1 MRNDQSGSLEPLRAF
16 RKAKG
21 LKASSFG
28 LLLSQMPEWEVPSA
42 EELSSMKVDDLR
54 ERCRELGLTVSGKKQ
69 DLIERLL
76 DSGKSD
82 ENPERPNIDDSG
94 DDAEADVSDA
104 VDKLLARF
112 EGGGSSVQEAEAE
125 VLEAEVLE
133 AEVVV
138 EEEAAEV
145 EVEVEEEE
153 EEEDPDPWS
162 STIVEEEEEPPSE
175 PEDQSSMTIVLPSF
189 DVFFENWK
197 PISAVLVAVML
208 AGVGAFYFF
217 GAEPSFQARQLKYGD
232 QMTFQISE
240 GEVSIIGDEMISL
253 LRDAASPSALDEICD
268 ELSITIDHGDGD
280 IGVRQGTTSDI
291 QHASDLDFVG
301 AVNSPDAYGRDHLA
315 AEQSIDYDLN
325 MDLTFRTVNSNGEC
339 GGKLSSP
346 DNTADISLKRWIE
359 ITGKEAIRS
368 DLQVDFTDN
377 NGDSSNVQAIIYD
390 LEELSGLSG
399 ISPLTMPLT
408 PIELHETFGDIVLT
422 EGSSWTDDPQWNSD
436 WRWEVGAETK
446 STYGNVY
453 PITMWNQ
460 DVNDCL
466 GHATMELKVKSS
478 SPWPVEQTI
487 DILID
492 KSLETSNCG
501 FISGTI
507 ASMSLPEGTIKIKM
521 KISEQTST
529 SGSKNV
535 EWYSI
540 YGSRPG
546 PGEDKPSSSS
556 LRQWVSSM
564 PDESTSRDFDLE
576 EAIECIL
583 VNHSTSEVAIAL
595 ESTGY
600 IWQAYWSQPTRSP
613 QWNMSWVNEDD
624 RSGWAVVRQ
633 IGSECDIIDYGSHD
647 SGTFSWNREAVPD
660 THTMSLLEQ
669 RLLDDLRYEDLN
681 PYLEGS
687 QGTWVVDLQIGYLLT
702 STEEGLLSGLP
713 GGIGEGKVTILAD
726 RNWGSSED
734 GGREHTLRLAMDAE
748 TGRMAGWVHTN
759 GPSGE

>member
-1 MRNDQSGSLEPLRAF
+1 
-16 RKAKG
+16 
-21 LKASSFG
+21 
-28 LLLSQMPEWEVPSA
+28 MPEWEVPSP

-69 DLIERLL
+69 DLIDRLL
-76 DSGKSD
+76 DSGNTGES
-82 ENPERPNIDDSG
+82 EEQTVID
-94 DDAEADVSDA
+94 AQEATQEADVSDA

-112 EGGGSSVQEAEAE
+112 EGGADPEPEQDAIEAE
-125 VLEAEVLE
+125 VME
-133 AEVVV
+133 AEVVAEDEEEEAV
-138 EEEAAEV
+138 EEEPTPEP
-145 EVEVEEEE
+145 EPE
-153 EEEDPDPWS
+153 PDPWAS
-162 STIVEEEEEPPSE
+162 ALVDDEEQETTEPA
-175 PEDQSSMTIVLPSF
+175 DQASMTIVLPSF

-197 PISAVLVAVML
+197 PISAVLAAVML

-217 GAEPSFQARQLKYGD
+217 SADPSFQARQLKYGD
-232 QMTFQISE
+232 EMSFQISE
-240 GEVSIIGDEMISL
+240 GEISIEGDEMISL

-268 ELSITIDHGDGD
+268 ELAITIDHGDGD
-280 IGVRQGTTSDI
+280 IAVREGTLSDI

-301 AVNSPDAYGRDHLA
+301 AVNSPDAYGRDFLT

-325 MDLTFRTVNSNGEC
+325 MDLTFRTVTSSGEC

-346 DNTADISLKRWIE
+346 DNTADISLKRWVE

-368 DLQVDFTDN
+368 DLLVDFTDN

-390 LEELSGLSG
+390 LEELSGLNG
-399 ISPLTMPLT
+399 ISPLMLPLT
-408 PIELHETFGDIVLT
+408 PIELHDVFGDSVLT
-422 EGSSWTDDPQWNSD
+422 EGSSWNDDPQWNSD
-436 WRWEVGAETK
+436 WRWTVGSETK
-446 STYGNVY
+446 SSYGNVY

-501 FISGTI
+501 FIAGTVS
-507 ASMSLPEGTIKIKM
+507 SMSLPEGTIKIKM
-521 KISEQTST
+521 KISEQSSN
-529 SGSKNV
+529 SGSKDV

-540 YGSRPG
+540 YESRPG

-556 LRQWVSSM
+556 QRQWVSSM
-564 PDESTSRDFDLE
+564 PDESVSRNFDLE
-576 EAIECIL
+576 EAIECTR
-583 VNHSTSEVAIAL
+583 VNHSTSELAIAL
-595 ESTGY
+595 DSTGY

-633 IGSECDIIDYGSHD
+633 IGSGCDIIDYGTHP

-669 RLLDDLRYEDLN
+669 RLLDDLRYAELN

-687 QGTWVVDLQIGYLLT
+687 QGSWLVDVQIGYLLT
-702 STEEGLLSGLP
+702 SPEEGLLSGLP
-713 GGIGEGKVTILAD
+713 DIFADGKVTILID
-726 RNWGSSED
+726 RNWGSPED
-734 GGREHTLRLAMDAE
+734 GGREHNLRLAMDAE

-759 GPSGE
+759 GPSAE

>member
-1 MRNDQSGSLEPLRAF
+1 
-16 RKAKG
+16 
-21 LKASSFG
+21 
-28 LLLSQMPEWEVPSA
+28 MPEWDVPSP

-69 DLIERLL
+69 DLINRLL
-76 DSGKSD
+76 DSERTGEP
-82 ENPERPNIDDSG
+82 ENQSSEGTQEEKP
-94 DDAEADVSDA
+94 EADVSDA

-112 EGGGSSVQEAEAE
+112 EGGVVSEPEQEVIEAE
-125 VLEAEVLE
+125 VIEAEVIA
-133 AEVVV
+133 AEEDEG
-138 EEEAAEV
+138 EEEGESIP
-145 EVEVEEEE
+145 EPENE
-153 EEEDPDPWS
+153 PDPWT
-162 STIVEEEEEPPSE
+162 STLVEDDA
-175 PEDQSSMTIVLPSF
+175 PETTGPVDQASMTIVLPSF

-208 AGVGAFYFF
+208 AGVGAFYLFS
-217 GAEPSFQARQLKYGD
+217 ADPSFQARQLKYGD
-232 QMTFQISE
+232 EMSFQVSE
-240 GEVSIIGDEMISL
+240 GEISIVGDEMISL

-268 ELSITIDHGDGD
+268 ELSIIIDHGTGD
-280 IGVRQGTTSDI
+280 IGVREGTLSDI
-291 QHASDLDFVG
+291 KPSDLDFVG
-301 AVNSPDAYGRDHLA
+301 AVNSPDAYGRDFLT

-325 MDLTFRTVNSNGEC
+325 MDLTFRTVTYSGEC

-346 DNTADISLKRWIE
+346 DNVADISLNRWVE
-359 ITGKEAIRS
+359 IAGKEAIRS
-368 DLQVDFTDN
+368 DLLVDFTDN
-377 NGDSSNVQAIIYD
+377 NGESSNLQAIIYD
-390 LEELSGLSG
+390 LEELSGLNG
-399 ISPLTMPLT
+399 ISPLMLPLT
-408 PIELHETFGDIVLT
+408 PIELHEIFGDTILT
-422 EGSSWTDDPQWNSD
+422 EGSSWNDDPQWNSD
-436 WRWEVGAETK
+436 WRWTVGPETK
-446 STYGNVY
+446 SSYGNVY

-501 FISGTI
+501 FLAGTV
-507 ASMSLPEGTIKIKM
+507 SSLSLPEGTIKVKM
-521 KISEQTST
+521 KISEQSSR
-529 SGSKNV
+529 SGSKDV
-535 EWYSI
+535 EWYST
-540 YGSRPG
+540 YASRPG

-556 LRQWVSSM
+556 QRQWVSSM

-576 EAIECIL
+576 EAIECTI
-583 VNHSTSEVAIAL
+583 VNHSTSELAIAL
-595 ESTGY
+595 EGTGY

-633 IGSECDIIDYGSHD
+633 IGSGCDIIDYGSHA

-669 RLLDDLRYEDLN
+669 RLLDDLRYAQLN

-687 QGTWVVDLQIGYLLT
+687 QGTWLVDVEIGYLLT
-702 STEEGLLSGLP
+702 SPDDGLLSSLP
-713 GGIGEGKVTILAD
+713 DMFADGQVTVLVD
-726 RNWGSSED
+726 RNWGSPED

-759 GPSGE
+759 GPSG

>member
-1 MRNDQSGSLEPLRAF
+1 
-16 RKAKG
+16 
-21 LKASSFG
+21 
-28 LLLSQMPEWEVPSA
+28 MPEWEVPSP

-54 ERCRELGLTVSGKKQ
+54 ERCRELGLTVSGKKK

-76 DSGKSD
+76 DSGNSAED
-82 ENPERPNIDDSG
+82 QEQPVT
-94 DDAEADVSDA
+94 DDAGGAPEADLSDA

-112 EGGGSSVQEAEAE
+112 EGGVDSAQEPEPE

-138 EEEAAEV
+138 EEEATEI
-145 EVEVEEEE
+145 EPEEEE
-153 EEEDPDPWS
+153 EEEEEEPDPWWS
-162 STIVEEEEEPPSE
+162 PSTMAEEEEQTPSE
-175 PEDQSSMTIVLPSF
+175 PLDQASMTIVLPSF
-189 DVFFENWK
+189 DVLFENWK

-217 GAEPSFQARQLKYGD
+217 GADPSFQARQLKYGD
-232 QMTFQISE
+232 EMTFQISE
-240 GEVSIIGDEMISL
+240 GEISVFGDEMISL

-268 ELSITIDHGDGD
+268 ELSIIIDHGDGE

-346 DNTADISLKRWIE
+346 DNTADVSLRRWVE
-359 ITGKEAIRS
+359 ITSKEAIRS

-390 LEELSGLSG
+390 LEELSGISG

-408 PIELHETFGDIVLT
+408 PIELHELFGDSVLT
-422 EGSSWTDDPQWNSD
+422 EGSSWTDDPHWNSD
-436 WRWEVGAETK
+436 WRWEVGPETK

-466 GHATMELKVKSS
+466 GHATMELMVKSS

-492 KSLETSNCG
+492 KSLETNNCG
-501 FISGTI
+501 FISGTL

-521 KISEQTST
+521 KISEQTSST
-529 SGSKNV
+529 GSKNV
-535 EWYSI
+535 DWYST

-564 PDESTSRDFDLE
+564 PDESTSRNFDLE
-576 EAIECIL
+576 EAIECTL
-583 VNHSTSEVAIAL
+583 LNHSTSEVAIAL

-624 RSGWAVVRQ
+624 RSGWAVVREV
-633 IGSECDIIDYGSHD
+633 GSGCDIIDYGSHD

-669 RLLDDLRYEDLN
+669 RLLDDLRYVDLN

-687 QGTWVVDLQIGYLLT
+687 QGTWMVDLQIGYLLT
-702 STEEGLLSGLP
+702 STEEGLLSSLP
-713 GGIGEGKVTILAD
+713 GGIGEGKVTILVD
-726 RNWGSSED
+726 RHWGSSED
-734 GGREHTLRLAMDAE
+734 GGRDHTLRLAMDAE

-759 GPSGE
+759 GPSAE

>member
-1 MRNDQSGSLEPLRAF
+1 
-16 RKAKG
+16 
-21 LKASSFG
+21 
-28 LLLSQMPEWEVPSA
+28 MPEWEVPSP

-69 DLIERLL
+69 DLIDRLL
-76 DSGKSD
+76 DSGNTGES
-82 ENPERPNIDDSG
+82 EEQTVID
-94 DDAEADVSDA
+94 AQEATQEADVSDA

-112 EGGGSSVQEAEAE
+112 EGGADPEPEQDAIEAE
-125 VLEAEVLE
+125 VME
-133 AEVVV
+133 AEVVAEDEEEEAV
-138 EEEAAEV
+138 EEEPTPEP
-145 EVEVEEEE
+145 EPE
-153 EEEDPDPWS
+153 PDPWAS
-162 STIVEEEEEPPSE
+162 ALVDDEEQETTEPA
-175 PEDQSSMTIVLPSF
+175 DQASMTIVLPSF

-217 GAEPSFQARQLKYGD
+217 SADPSFQARQLKYGD
-232 QMTFQISE
+232 EMSFQISE
-240 GEVSIIGDEMISL
+240 GEISIEGDEMISL

-268 ELSITIDHGDGD
+268 ELAITIDHGDGD
-280 IGVRQGTTSDI
+280 IAVREGTLSDI

-301 AVNSPDAYGRDHLA
+301 AVNSPDAYGRDFLT

-325 MDLTFRTVNSNGEC
+325 MDLTFRTVTSSGEC

-346 DNTADISLKRWIE
+346 DNTADISLKRWVE

-368 DLQVDFTDN
+368 DLLVDFTDN

-390 LEELSGLSG
+390 LEELSGLNG
-399 ISPLTMPLT
+399 ISPLMLPLT
-408 PIELHETFGDIVLT
+408 PIELHDVFGDSVLT
-422 EGSSWTDDPQWNSD
+422 EGSSWNDDPQWNSD
-436 WRWEVGAETK
+436 WRWTVGSETK
-446 STYGNVY
+446 SSYGNVY

-501 FISGTI
+501 FIAGTVS
-507 ASMSLPEGTIKIKM
+507 SMSLPEGTIKIKM
-521 KISEQTST
+521 KISEQSSN
-529 SGSKNV
+529 SGSKDV

-540 YGSRPG
+540 YESRPG

-556 LRQWVSSM
+556 QRQWVSSM
-564 PDESTSRDFDLE
+564 PDESVSRNFDLE
-576 EAIECIL
+576 EAIECTR
-583 VNHSTSEVAIAL
+583 VNHSTSELAIAL
-595 ESTGY
+595 DSTGY

-633 IGSECDIIDYGSHD
+633 IGSGCDIIDYGTHP

-669 RLLDDLRYEDLN
+669 RLLDDLRYAELN

-687 QGTWVVDLQIGYLLT
+687 QGSWLVDVQIGYLLT
-702 STEEGLLSGLP
+702 SPEEGLLSGLP
-713 GGIGEGKVTILAD
+713 DIFADGKVTILID
-726 RNWGSSED
+726 RNWGSPED

-759 GPSGE
+759 GPSAE

>member
-1 MRNDQSGSLEPLRAF
+1 
-16 RKAKG
+16 
-21 LKASSFG
+21 
-28 LLLSQMPEWEVPSA
+28 MPEWDVPSP

-69 DLIERLL
+69 DLINRLL
-76 DSGKSD
+76 DSERTGEP
-82 ENPERPNIDDSG
+82 ENQSSEGTQEEKP
-94 DDAEADVSDA
+94 EADVSDA

-112 EGGGSSVQEAEAE
+112 EGGVVSEPEQEVIEAE
-125 VLEAEVLE
+125 VIEAEVIE
-133 AEVVV
+133 AEEDEG
-138 EEEAAEV
+138 EEEGESIP
-145 EVEVEEEE
+145 EPENE
-153 EEEDPDPWS
+153 PDPWT
-162 STIVEEEEEPPSE
+162 STLVEDDA
-175 PEDQSSMTIVLPSF
+175 PETTGPVDQASMTIVLPSF

-208 AGVGAFYFF
+208 AGVGAFYLFS
-217 GAEPSFQARQLKYGD
+217 ADPSFQARQLKYGD
-232 QMTFQISE
+232 EMSFQVSE
-240 GEVSIIGDEMISL
+240 GEISIVGDEMISL

-268 ELSITIDHGDGD
+268 ELSIIIDHGTGD
-280 IGVRQGTTSDI
+280 IGVREGTLSDI
-291 QHASDLDFVG
+291 KPSDLDFVG
-301 AVNSPDAYGRDHLA
+301 AVNSPDAYGRDFLT

-325 MDLTFRTVNSNGEC
+325 MDLTFRTVTSSGEC

-346 DNTADISLKRWIE
+346 DNVADISLNRWVE
-359 ITGKEAIRS
+359 IAGKEAIRS
-368 DLQVDFTDN
+368 DLLVDFTDN
-377 NGDSSNVQAIIYD
+377 NGESSNLQAIIYD
-390 LEELSGLSG
+390 LEELSGLNG
-399 ISPLTMPLT
+399 ISPLMLPLT
-408 PIELHETFGDIVLT
+408 PIELHEIFGDTILT
-422 EGSSWTDDPQWNSD
+422 EGSSWNDDPQWNSD
-436 WRWEVGAETK
+436 WRWTVGPETK
-446 STYGNVY
+446 SSYGNVY

-501 FISGTI
+501 FLAGTV
-507 ASMSLPEGTIKIKM
+507 SSLSLPEGTIKVKM
-521 KISEQTST
+521 KISEQSSR
-529 SGSKNV
+529 SGSKDV
-535 EWYSI
+535 EWYST
-540 YGSRPG
+540 YASRPG

-556 LRQWVSSM
+556 QRQWVSSM

-576 EAIECIL
+576 EAIECTI
-583 VNHSTSEVAIAL
+583 VNHSTSELAIAL
-595 ESTGY
+595 EGTGY

-633 IGSECDIIDYGSHD
+633 IGSGCDIIDYGSHA

-669 RLLDDLRYEDLN
+669 RLLDDLRYAQLN

-687 QGTWVVDLQIGYLLT
+687 QGTWLVDVEIGYLLT
-702 STEEGLLSGLP
+702 SPDDGLLSSLP
-713 GGIGEGKVTILAD
+713 DMFADGQVTVLVD
-726 RNWGSSED
+726 RNWGSPED

-759 GPSGE
+759 GPSG

>member
-1 MRNDQSGSLEPLRAF
+1 
-16 RKAKG
+16 
-21 LKASSFG
+21 
-28 LLLSQMPEWEVPSA
+28 
-42 EELSSMKVDDLR
+42 MKVDDLR

-69 DLIERLL
+69 DLIDRLL
-76 DSGKSD
+76 DSGNTGES
-82 ENPERPNIDDSG
+82 EEQTVID
-94 DDAEADVSDA
+94 AQEATQEADVSDA

-112 EGGGSSVQEAEAE
+112 EGGADPEPEQDAIEAE
-125 VLEAEVLE
+125 VME
-133 AEVVV
+133 AEVVAEDEEEEAV
-138 EEEAAEV
+138 EEEPTPEP
-145 EVEVEEEE
+145 EPE
-153 EEEDPDPWS
+153 PDPWWDS
-162 STIVEEEEEPPSE
+162 ALVDDEEQETTEPA
-175 PEDQSSMTIVLPSF
+175 DQASMTIVLPSF

-197 PISAVLVAVML
+197 PISAVLAAVML

-217 GAEPSFQARQLKYGD
+217 SADPSFQARQLKYGD
-232 QMTFQISE
+232 EMSFQISE
-240 GEVSIIGDEMISL
+240 GEISIEGDEMISL

-268 ELSITIDHGDGD
+268 ELAITIDHGDGD
-280 IGVRQGTTSDI
+280 IAVREGTLSDI

-301 AVNSPDAYGRDHLA
+301 AVNSPDAYGRDFLT

-325 MDLTFRTVNSNGEC
+325 MDLTFRTVTSSGEC

-346 DNTADISLKRWIE
+346 DNTADISLKRWVE

-368 DLQVDFTDN
+368 DLLVDFTDN

-390 LEELSGLSG
+390 LEELSGLNG
-399 ISPLTMPLT
+399 ISPLMLPLT
-408 PIELHETFGDIVLT
+408 PIELHDVFGDSVLT
-422 EGSSWTDDPQWNSD
+422 EGSSWNDDPQWNSD
-436 WRWEVGAETK
+436 WRWTVGSETK
-446 STYGNVY
+446 SSYGNVY

-501 FISGTI
+501 FIAGTVS
-507 ASMSLPEGTIKIKM
+507 SMSLPEGTIKIKM
-521 KISEQTST
+521 KISEQSSN
-529 SGSKNV
+529 SGSKDV

-540 YGSRPG
+540 YESRPG

-556 LRQWVSSM
+556 QRQWVSSM
-564 PDESTSRDFDLE
+564 PDESVSRNFDLE
-576 EAIECIL
+576 EAIECTR
-583 VNHSTSEVAIAL
+583 VNHSTSELAIAL
-595 ESTGY
+595 DSTGY

-624 RSGWAVVRQ
+624 RSGWAVVRE
-633 IGSECDIIDYGSHD
+633 IGSGCDIIDYGTHP

-669 RLLDDLRYEDLN
+669 RLLDDLRYAELN

-687 QGTWVVDLQIGYLLT
+687 QGSWLVDVQIGYLLT
-702 STEEGLLSGLP
+702 SPEEGLLSGLP
-713 GGIGEGKVTILAD
+713 DIFADGKVTILID
-726 RNWGSSED
+726 RNWGSPED

-759 GPSGE
+759 GPSAE

>member
-1 MRNDQSGSLEPLRAF
+1 
-16 RKAKG
+16 
-21 LKASSFG
+21 
-28 LLLSQMPEWEVPSA
+28 
-42 EELSSMKVDDLR
+42 MKVDDLR

-69 DLIERLL
+69 DLIDRLL
-76 DSGKSD
+76 DSGNTGES
-82 ENPERPNIDDSG
+82 EEQTVID
-94 DDAEADVSDA
+94 AQEATQEADVSDA

-112 EGGGSSVQEAEAE
+112 EGGADPEPEQDAIEAE
-125 VLEAEVLE
+125 VME
-133 AEVVV
+133 AEVVAEDEEEEAV
-138 EEEAAEV
+138 EEEPTPEP
-145 EVEVEEEE
+145 EPE
-153 EEEDPDPWS
+153 PDPWAS
-162 STIVEEEEEPPSE
+162 ALVDDEEQETTEPA
-175 PEDQSSMTIVLPSF
+175 DQASMTIVLPSF

-197 PISAVLVAVML
+197 PISAVLAAVML

-217 GAEPSFQARQLKYGD
+217 SADPSFQARQLKYGD
-232 QMTFQISE
+232 EMSFQISE
-240 GEVSIIGDEMISL
+240 GEISIEGDEMISL

-268 ELSITIDHGDGD
+268 ELAITIDHGDGD
-280 IGVRQGTTSDI
+280 IAVREGTLSDI

-301 AVNSPDAYGRDHLA
+301 AVNSPDAYGRDFLT

-325 MDLTFRTVNSNGEC
+325 MDLTFRTVTSSGEC

-346 DNTADISLKRWIE
+346 DNTADISLKRWVE

-368 DLQVDFTDN
+368 DLLVDFTDN

-390 LEELSGLSG
+390 LEELSGLNG
-399 ISPLTMPLT
+399 ISPLMLPLT
-408 PIELHETFGDIVLT
+408 PIELHDVFGDSVLT
-422 EGSSWTDDPQWNSD
+422 EGSSWNDDPQWNSD
-436 WRWEVGAETK
+436 WRWTVGSETK
-446 STYGNVY
+446 SSYGNVY

-501 FISGTI
+501 FIAGTVS
-507 ASMSLPEGTIKIKM
+507 SMSLPEGTIKIKM
-521 KISEQTST
+521 KISEQSSN
-529 SGSKNV
+529 SGSKDV

-540 YGSRPG
+540 YESRPG

-556 LRQWVSSM
+556 QRQWVSSM
-564 PDESTSRDFDLE
+564 PDESVSRNFDLE
-576 EAIECIL
+576 EAIECTR
-583 VNHSTSEVAIAL
+583 VNHSTSELAIAL
-595 ESTGY
+595 DSTGY

-624 RSGWAVVRQ
+624 RSGWAVVRE
-633 IGSECDIIDYGSHD
+633 IGSGCDIIDYGTHP

-669 RLLDDLRYEDLN
+669 RLLDDLRYAELN

-687 QGTWVVDLQIGYLLT
+687 QGSWLVDVQIGYLLT
-702 STEEGLLSGLP
+702 SPEEGLLSGLP
-713 GGIGEGKVTILAD
+713 DIFADGKVTILID
-726 RNWGSSED
+726 RNWGSPED
-734 GGREHTLRLAMDAE
+734 GGREHNLRLAMDAE

-759 GPSGE
+759 GPSAE

>member
-1 MRNDQSGSLEPLRAF
+1 
-16 RKAKG
+16 
-21 LKASSFG
+21 
-28 LLLSQMPEWEVPSA
+28 
-42 EELSSMKVDDLR
+42 MKVDDLR

-69 DLIERLL
+69 DLIDRLL
-76 DSGKSD
+76 DSGNTGES
-82 ENPERPNIDDSG
+82 EEQTVID
-94 DDAEADVSDA
+94 AQEATQEADVSDA

-112 EGGGSSVQEAEAE
+112 EGGADPEPEQDAIEAE
-125 VLEAEVLE
+125 VME
-133 AEVVV
+133 AEVVAEDEEEEAV
-138 EEEAAEV
+138 EEEPTPEP
-145 EVEVEEEE
+145 EPE
-153 EEEDPDPWS
+153 PDPWAS
-162 STIVEEEEEPPSE
+162 ALVDDEEQETTEPA
-175 PEDQSSMTIVLPSF
+175 DQASMTIVLPSF

-197 PISAVLVAVML
+197 PISAVLAAVML

-217 GAEPSFQARQLKYGD
+217 SADPSFQARQLKYGD
-232 QMTFQISE
+232 EMSFQISE
-240 GEVSIIGDEMISL
+240 GEISIEGDEMISL

-268 ELSITIDHGDGD
+268 ELAITIDHGDGD
-280 IGVRQGTTSDI
+280 IAVREGTLSDI

-301 AVNSPDAYGRDHLA
+301 AVNSPDAYGRDFLT

-325 MDLTFRTVNSNGEC
+325 MDLTFRTVTSSGEC

-346 DNTADISLKRWIE
+346 DNTADISLKRWVE

-368 DLQVDFTDN
+368 DLLVDFTDN

-390 LEELSGLSG
+390 LEELSGLNG
-399 ISPLTMPLT
+399 ISPLMLPLT
-408 PIELHETFGDIVLT
+408 PIELHDVFGDSVLT
-422 EGSSWTDDPQWNSD
+422 EGSSWNDDPQWNSD
-436 WRWEVGAETK
+436 WRWTVGSETK
-446 STYGNVY
+446 SSYGNVY

-501 FISGTI
+501 FIAGTVS
-507 ASMSLPEGTIKIKM
+507 SMSLPEGTIKIKM
-521 KISEQTST
+521 KISEQSSN
-529 SGSKNV
+529 SGSKDV

-540 YGSRPG
+540 YESRPG

-556 LRQWVSSM
+556 QRQWVSSM
-564 PDESTSRDFDLE
+564 PDESVSRNFDLE
-576 EAIECIL
+576 EAIECTR
-583 VNHSTSEVAIAL
+583 VNHSTSELAIAL
-595 ESTGY
+595 DSTGY

-633 IGSECDIIDYGSHD
+633 IGSGCDIIDYGTHP

-669 RLLDDLRYEDLN
+669 RLLDDLRYAELN

-687 QGTWVVDLQIGYLLT
+687 QGSWLVDVQIGYLLT
-702 STEEGLLSGLP
+702 SPEEGLLSGLP
-713 GGIGEGKVTILAD
+713 DIFADGKVTILID
-726 RNWGSSED
+726 RNWGSPED

-759 GPSGE
+759 GPSAE

>member
-1 MRNDQSGSLEPLRAF
+1 
-16 RKAKG
+16 
-21 LKASSFG
+21 
-28 LLLSQMPEWEVPSA
+28 
-42 EELSSMKVDDLR
+42 MKVDDLR

-69 DLIERLL
+69 DLIDRLL
-76 DSGKSD
+76 DSERIS
-82 ENPERPNIDDSG
+82 EPEKQSIEDSQEEKP
-94 DDAEADVSDA
+94 EADVSDA

-112 EGGGSSVQEAEAE
+112 EGGVVSELEQEVIEAE
-125 VLEAEVLE
+125 VIEAEVIE
-133 AEVVV
+133 A
-138 EEEAAEV
+138 
-145 EVEVEEEE
+145 EEEE
-153 EEEDPDPWS
+153 EAEEPTPEPEDEPDPWT
-162 STIVEEEEEPPSE
+162 STLVEDEISE
-175 PEDQSSMTIVLPSF
+175 STGPADQASMTIVLPSF

-197 PISAVLVAVML
+197 PISAVLAAVML

-217 GAEPSFQARQLKYGD
+217 SADQSFQARQLKYGD
-232 QMTFQISE
+232 EMSFQVSE
-240 GEVSIIGDEMISL
+240 GEISIVGDEMISL

-268 ELSITIDHGDGD
+268 ELSIIIDHGSGD
-280 IGVRQGTTSDI
+280 IGVREGTLSDI

-301 AVNSPDAYGRDHLA
+301 AVNSPDAYGRDFLT

-325 MDLTFRTVNSNGEC
+325 MDLTFRTVTSSGEC

-346 DNTADISLKRWIE
+346 DNVADISLKRWVE
-359 ITGKEAIRS
+359 IAGKEAIRS

-377 NGDSSNVQAIIYD
+377 NGESSNLQAIIYD
-390 LEELSGLSG
+390 LEELSGLNG
-399 ISPLTMPLT
+399 ISPLMLPLT
-408 PIELHETFGDIVLT
+408 PIELHEIFGDTVLT
-422 EGSSWTDDPQWNSD
+422 EGSSWNDDPQWNSD
-436 WRWEVGAETK
+436 WRWTVGPETK
-446 STYGNVY
+446 SSYGNVY
-453 PITMWNQ
+453 PISMWNQ

-501 FISGTI
+501 FLAGTV
-507 ASMSLPEGTIKIKM
+507 SSLSLPEGTIKVKM
-521 KISEQTST
+521 KISEQSSG
-529 SGSKNV
+529 SGSKDV
-535 EWYSI
+535 EWYST
-540 YGSRPG
+540 YASRPG

-556 LRQWVSSM
+556 QRQWVSSM

-576 EAIECIL
+576 EAIECTI
-583 VNHSTSEVAIAL
+583 VNHSTSELAIAL

-633 IGSECDIIDYGSHD
+633 IGSGCDIIDYGSHA

-660 THTMSLLEQ
+660 THTISLLEQ
-669 RLLDDLRYEDLN
+669 RLLDDLRYAELN

-687 QGTWVVDLQIGYLLT
+687 QGTWLVDVEIGYLLT
-702 STEEGLLSGLP
+702 SPDDGLLSSLP
-713 GGIGEGKVTILAD
+713 DIFADGQVTILAD
-726 RNWGSSED
+726 RNWGSPED

-748 TGRMAGWVHTN
+748 TGRMAGWVHTH
-759 GPSGE
+759 GPSG

>member
-1 MRNDQSGSLEPLRAF
+1 
-16 RKAKG
+16 
-21 LKASSFG
+21 
-28 LLLSQMPEWEVPSA
+28 MPEWDVPSP

-69 DLIERLL
+69 DLINRLL
-76 DSGKSD
+76 DSERTGEP
-82 ENPERPNIDDSG
+82 ENQSSEGTQEEKP
-94 DDAEADVSDA
+94 EADVSDA

-112 EGGGSSVQEAEAE
+112 EGGVVSEPEQEVIEAE
-125 VLEAEVLE
+125 VI
-133 AEVVV
+133 
-138 EEEAAEV
+138 AAEV
-145 EVEVEEEE
+145 IAAEEDEGEEEGE
-153 EEEDPDPWS
+153 SIPEPENEPDPWT
-162 STIVEEEEEPPSE
+162 STLVEDDA
-175 PEDQSSMTIVLPSF
+175 PETTGPVDQASMTIVLPSF

-208 AGVGAFYFF
+208 AGVGAFYLFS
-217 GAEPSFQARQLKYGD
+217 ADPSFQARQLKYGD
-232 QMTFQISE
+232 EMSFQVSE
-240 GEVSIIGDEMISL
+240 GEISIVGDEMISL

-268 ELSITIDHGDGD
+268 ELSIIIDHGTGD
-280 IGVRQGTTSDI
+280 IGVREGTLSDI
-291 QHASDLDFVG
+291 KPADLDFVG
-301 AVNSPDAYGRDHLA
+301 AVNSPDAYGRDFLT

-325 MDLTFRTVNSNGEC
+325 MDLTFRTVTSSGEC

-346 DNTADISLKRWIE
+346 DNVADISLNRWVE
-359 ITGKEAIRS
+359 IAGKEAIRS
-368 DLQVDFTDN
+368 DLLVDFTDN
-377 NGDSSNVQAIIYD
+377 NGESSNLQAIIYD
-390 LEELSGLSG
+390 LEELSGLNG
-399 ISPLTMPLT
+399 ISPLMLPLT
-408 PIELHETFGDIVLT
+408 PIELHEIFGDTILT
-422 EGSSWTDDPQWNSD
+422 EGSSWNDDPQWNSD
-436 WRWEVGAETK
+436 WRWTVGPETK
-446 STYGNVY
+446 SSYGNVY

-501 FISGTI
+501 FLAGTV
-507 ASMSLPEGTIKIKM
+507 SSLSLPEGTIKVKM
-521 KISEQTST
+521 KISEQSSR
-529 SGSKNV
+529 SGSKDV
-535 EWYSI
+535 EWYST
-540 YGSRPG
+540 YASRPG

-556 LRQWVSSM
+556 QRQWVSSM

-576 EAIECIL
+576 EAIECTI
-583 VNHSTSEVAIAL
+583 VNHSTSELAIAL
-595 ESTGY
+595 EGTGY

-633 IGSECDIIDYGSHD
+633 IGSGCDIIDYGSHA

-669 RLLDDLRYEDLN
+669 RLLDDLRYAQLN

-687 QGTWVVDLQIGYLLT
+687 QGTWLVDVEIGYLLT
-702 STEEGLLSGLP
+702 SPDDGLLSSLP
-713 GGIGEGKVTILAD
+713 DMFADGQVTVLVD
-726 RNWGSSED
+726 RNWGSPED

-759 GPSGE
+759 GPSG

>member
-1 MRNDQSGSLEPLRAF
+1 
-16 RKAKG
+16 
-21 LKASSFG
+21 
-28 LLLSQMPEWEVPSA
+28 
-42 EELSSMKVDDLR
+42 MKVDDLR

-69 DLIERLL
+69 DLIDRLL
-76 DSGKSD
+76 DSGNTGES
-82 ENPERPNIDDSG
+82 EEQTVID
-94 DDAEADVSDA
+94 AQEATQEADVSDA

-112 EGGGSSVQEAEAE
+112 EGGADPEPEQDAIEAE
-125 VLEAEVLE
+125 VME
-133 AEVVV
+133 AEVVAEDEEEEAV
-138 EEEAAEV
+138 EEEPTPEP
-145 EVEVEEEE
+145 EPE
-153 EEEDPDPWS
+153 PDPWWDS
-162 STIVEEEEEPPSE
+162 ALVDDEEQETTEPA
-175 PEDQSSMTIVLPSF
+175 DQASMTIVLPSF

-197 PISAVLVAVML
+197 PISAVLAAVML

-217 GAEPSFQARQLKYGD
+217 SADPSFQARQLKYGD
-232 QMTFQISE
+232 EMSFQISE
-240 GEVSIIGDEMISL
+240 GEISIEGDEMISL

-268 ELSITIDHGDGD
+268 ELAITIDHGDGD
-280 IGVRQGTTSDI
+280 IAVREGTLSDI

-301 AVNSPDAYGRDHLA
+301 AVNSPDAYGRDFLT

-325 MDLTFRTVNSNGEC
+325 MDLTFRTVTSSGEC

-346 DNTADISLKRWIE
+346 DNTADISLKRWVE

-368 DLQVDFTDN
+368 DLLVDFTDN

-390 LEELSGLSG
+390 LEELSGLNG
-399 ISPLTMPLT
+399 ISPLMLPLT
-408 PIELHETFGDIVLT
+408 PIELHDVFGDSVLT
-422 EGSSWTDDPQWNSD
+422 EGSSWNDDPQWNSD
-436 WRWEVGAETK
+436 WRWTVGSETK
-446 STYGNVY
+446 SSYGNVY

-501 FISGTI
+501 FIAGTVS
-507 ASMSLPEGTIKIKM
+507 SMSLPEGTIKIKM
-521 KISEQTST
+521 KISEQSSN
-529 SGSKNV
+529 SGSKDV

-540 YGSRPG
+540 YESRPG

-556 LRQWVSSM
+556 QRQWVSSM
-564 PDESTSRDFDLE
+564 PDESVSRNFDLE
-576 EAIECIL
+576 EAIECTR
-583 VNHSTSEVAIAL
+583 VNHSTSELAIAL
-595 ESTGY
+595 DSTGY

-633 IGSECDIIDYGSHD
+633 IGSGCDIIDYGTHP

-669 RLLDDLRYEDLN
+669 RLLDDLRYAELN

-687 QGTWVVDLQIGYLLT
+687 QGSWLVDVQIGYLLT
-702 STEEGLLSGLP
+702 SPEEGLLSGLP
-713 GGIGEGKVTILAD
+713 DIFADGKVTILID
-726 RNWGSSED
+726 RNWGSPED

-759 GPSGE
+759 GPSAE

>member
-1 MRNDQSGSLEPLRAF
+1 
-16 RKAKG
+16 
-21 LKASSFG
+21 
-28 LLLSQMPEWEVPSA
+28 MPEWDVPSP

-69 DLIERLL
+69 DLINRLL
-76 DSGKSD
+76 DSERTGEP
-82 ENPERPNIDDSG
+82 ENQSSEGTQEEKP
-94 DDAEADVSDA
+94 EADVSDA

-112 EGGGSSVQEAEAE
+112 EGGVVSEPEQEVIEAE
-125 VLEAEVLE
+125 VIEAEVIA
-133 AEVVV
+133 AEEDEG
-138 EEEAAEV
+138 EEEGESIP
-145 EVEVEEEE
+145 EPENE
-153 EEEDPDPWS
+153 PDPWT
-162 STIVEEEEEPPSE
+162 STLVEDDA
-175 PEDQSSMTIVLPSF
+175 PETTGPVDQASMTIVLPSF

-208 AGVGAFYFF
+208 AGVGAFYLFS
-217 GAEPSFQARQLKYGD
+217 ADPSFQARQLKYGD
-232 QMTFQISE
+232 EMSFQVSE
-240 GEVSIIGDEMISL
+240 GEISIVGDEMISL

-268 ELSITIDHGDGD
+268 ELSIIIDHGTGD
-280 IGVRQGTTSDI
+280 IGVREGTLSDI
-291 QHASDLDFVG
+291 KPADLDFVG
-301 AVNSPDAYGRDHLA
+301 AVNSPDAYGRDFLT

-325 MDLTFRTVNSNGEC
+325 MDLTFRTVTSSGEC

-346 DNTADISLKRWIE
+346 DNVADISLNRWVE
-359 ITGKEAIRS
+359 IAGKEAIRS
-368 DLQVDFTDN
+368 DLLVDFTDN
-377 NGDSSNVQAIIYD
+377 NGESSNLQAIIYD
-390 LEELSGLSG
+390 LEELSGLNG
-399 ISPLTMPLT
+399 ISPLMLPLT
-408 PIELHETFGDIVLT
+408 PIELHEIFGDTILT
-422 EGSSWTDDPQWNSD
+422 EGSSWNDDPQWNSD
-436 WRWEVGAETK
+436 WRWTVGPETK
-446 STYGNVY
+446 SSYGNVY

-501 FISGTI
+501 FLAGTV
-507 ASMSLPEGTIKIKM
+507 SSLSLPEGTIKVKM
-521 KISEQTST
+521 KISEQSSR
-529 SGSKNV
+529 SGSKDV
-535 EWYSI
+535 EWYST
-540 YGSRPG
+540 YASRPG

-556 LRQWVSSM
+556 QRQWVSSM

-576 EAIECIL
+576 EAIECTI
-583 VNHSTSEVAIAL
+583 VNHSTSELAIAL
-595 ESTGY
+595 EGTGY

-633 IGSECDIIDYGSHD
+633 IGSGCDIIDYGSHA

-669 RLLDDLRYEDLN
+669 RLLDDLRYAQLN

-687 QGTWVVDLQIGYLLT
+687 QGTWLVDVEIGYLLT
-702 STEEGLLSGLP
+702 SPDDGLLSSLP
-713 GGIGEGKVTILAD
+713 DMFADGQVTVLVD
-726 RNWGSSED
+726 RNWGSPED

-759 GPSGE
+759 GPSG

>member
-1 MRNDQSGSLEPLRAF
+1 
-16 RKAKG
+16 
-21 LKASSFG
+21 
-28 LLLSQMPEWEVPSA
+28 MPEWDVPSP

-69 DLIERLL
+69 DLINRLL
-76 DSGKSD
+76 DSERTGEP
-82 ENPERPNIDDSG
+82 ENQSSEGTQEEKP
-94 DDAEADVSDA
+94 EADVSDA

-112 EGGGSSVQEAEAE
+112 EGGVVSEPEQEVIEAE
-125 VLEAEVLE
+125 VIEAEVIA
-133 AEVVV
+133 AEEDEG
-138 EEEAAEV
+138 EEEGESIP
-145 EVEVEEEE
+145 EPENE
-153 EEEDPDPWS
+153 PDPWT
-162 STIVEEEEEPPSE
+162 STLVEDDA
-175 PEDQSSMTIVLPSF
+175 PETTGPVDQASMTIVLPSF

-208 AGVGAFYFF
+208 AGVGAFYLFS
-217 GAEPSFQARQLKYGD
+217 ADPSFQARQLKYGD
-232 QMTFQISE
+232 EMSFQVSE
-240 GEVSIIGDEMISL
+240 GEISIVGDEMISL

-268 ELSITIDHGDGD
+268 ELSIIIDHGTGD
-280 IGVRQGTTSDI
+280 IGVREGTLSDI
-291 QHASDLDFVG
+291 QPSDLDFVG
-301 AVNSPDAYGRDHLA
+301 AVNSPDAYGRDFLT

-325 MDLTFRTVNSNGEC
+325 MDLTFRTVTSSGEC

-346 DNTADISLKRWIE
+346 DNVADISLNRWVE
-359 ITGKEAIRS
+359 IAGKEAIRS
-368 DLQVDFTDN
+368 DLLVDFTDN
-377 NGDSSNVQAIIYD
+377 NGESSNLQAIIYD
-390 LEELSGLSG
+390 LEELSGLNG
-399 ISPLTMPLT
+399 ISPLMLPLT
-408 PIELHETFGDIVLT
+408 PIELHEIFGDTILT
-422 EGSSWTDDPQWNSD
+422 EGSSWNDDPQWNSD
-436 WRWEVGAETK
+436 WRWTVGPETK
-446 STYGNVY
+446 SSYGNVY

-501 FISGTI
+501 FLAGTV
-507 ASMSLPEGTIKIKM
+507 SSLSLPEGTIKVKM
-521 KISEQTST
+521 KISEQSSR
-529 SGSKNV
+529 SGSKDV
-535 EWYSI
+535 EWYST
-540 YGSRPG
+540 YASRPG

-556 LRQWVSSM
+556 QRQWVSSM

-576 EAIECIL
+576 EAIECTI
-583 VNHSTSEVAIAL
+583 VNHSTSELAIAL
-595 ESTGY
+595 EGTGY

-633 IGSECDIIDYGSHD
+633 IGSGCDIIDYGSHA

-669 RLLDDLRYEDLN
+669 RLLDDLRYAQLN

-687 QGTWVVDLQIGYLLT
+687 QGTWLVDVEIGYLLT
-702 STEEGLLSGLP
+702 SPDDGLLSSLP
-713 GGIGEGKVTILAD
+713 DMFADGQVTVLVD
-726 RNWGSSED
+726 RNWGSPED

-759 GPSGE
+759 GPSG

>member
-1 MRNDQSGSLEPLRAF
+1 
-16 RKAKG
+16 
-21 LKASSFG
+21 
-28 LLLSQMPEWEVPSA
+28 MPEWEVPSP

-69 DLIERLL
+69 DLIDRLL
-76 DSGKSD
+76 DSGNTGES
-82 ENPERPNIDDSG
+82 EEQTVID
-94 DDAEADVSDA
+94 AQEATQEADVSDA

-112 EGGGSSVQEAEAE
+112 EGGADPEPEQDAIEAE
-125 VLEAEVLE
+125 VME
-133 AEVVV
+133 AEVVAEDEEEEAV
-138 EEEAAEV
+138 EEEPTPEP
-145 EVEVEEEE
+145 EPE
-153 EEEDPDPWS
+153 PDPWWDS
-162 STIVEEEEEPPSE
+162 ALVDDEEQETTEPV
-175 PEDQSSMTIVLPSF
+175 DQASMTIVLPSF

-197 PISAVLVAVML
+197 PISAVLAAVML

-217 GAEPSFQARQLKYGD
+217 SADPSFQARQLKYGD
-232 QMTFQISE
+232 EMSFQISE
-240 GEVSIIGDEMISL
+240 GEISIEGDEMISL

-268 ELSITIDHGDGD
+268 ELAITIDHGDGD
-280 IGVRQGTTSDI
+280 IAVREGTLSDI

-301 AVNSPDAYGRDHLA
+301 AVNSPDAYGRDFLT

-325 MDLTFRTVNSNGEC
+325 MDLTFRTVTSSGEC

-346 DNTADISLKRWIE
+346 DNTADISLKRWVE

-368 DLQVDFTDN
+368 DLLVDFTDN

-390 LEELSGLSG
+390 LEELSGLNG
-399 ISPLTMPLT
+399 ISPLMLPLT
-408 PIELHETFGDIVLT
+408 PIELHDVFGDSVLT
-422 EGSSWTDDPQWNSD
+422 EGSSWNDDPQWNSD
-436 WRWEVGAETK
+436 WRWTVGSETK
-446 STYGNVY
+446 SSYGNVY

-501 FISGTI
+501 FIAGTLS
-507 ASMSLPEGTIKIKM
+507 SMSLPEGTIKIKM
-521 KISEQTST
+521 KISEQSSN
-529 SGSKNV
+529 SGSKDV

-540 YGSRPG
+540 YESRPG

-556 LRQWVSSM
+556 QRQWVSSM
-564 PDESTSRDFDLE
+564 PDESVSRNFDLE
-576 EAIECIL
+576 EAIECTR
-583 VNHSTSEVAIAL
+583 VNHSTSELAIAL
-595 ESTGY
+595 DSTGY

-624 RSGWAVVRQ
+624 RSGWAVVRE
-633 IGSECDIIDYGSHD
+633 IGSGCDIIDYGTHP

-669 RLLDDLRYEDLN
+669 RLLDDLRYAELN

-687 QGTWVVDLQIGYLLT
+687 QGSWLVDVQIGYLLT
-702 STEEGLLSGLP
+702 SPEEGLLSGLP
-713 GGIGEGKVTILAD
+713 DIFADGKVTILID
-726 RNWGSSED
+726 RNWGSPED

-759 GPSGE
+759 GPSAE

>member
-1 MRNDQSGSLEPLRAF
+1 
-16 RKAKG
+16 
-21 LKASSFG
+21 
-28 LLLSQMPEWEVPSA
+28 MPEWEVPSP

-69 DLIERLL
+69 DLIDRLL
-76 DSGKSD
+76 DSGNTGES
-82 ENPERPNIDDSG
+82 EEQTVID
-94 DDAEADVSDA
+94 AQEATQEADVSDA

-112 EGGGSSVQEAEAE
+112 EGGADPEPEQDAIEAE
-125 VLEAEVLE
+125 VME
-133 AEVVV
+133 AEVVAEDEEEEAV
-138 EEEAAEV
+138 EEEPTPEP
-145 EVEVEEEE
+145 EPE
-153 EEEDPDPWS
+153 PDPWAS
-162 STIVEEEEEPPSE
+162 ALVDDEEQETTEPA
-175 PEDQSSMTIVLPSF
+175 DQASMTIVLPSF

-197 PISAVLVAVML
+197 PISAVLAAVML

-217 GAEPSFQARQLKYGD
+217 SADPSFQARQLKYGD
-232 QMTFQISE
+232 EMSFQISE
-240 GEVSIIGDEMISL
+240 GEISIEGDEMISL

-268 ELSITIDHGDGD
+268 ELAITIDHGDGD
-280 IGVRQGTTSDI
+280 IAVREGTLSDI

-301 AVNSPDAYGRDHLA
+301 AVNSPDAYGRDFLT

-325 MDLTFRTVNSNGEC
+325 MDLTFRTVTSSGEC

-346 DNTADISLKRWIE
+346 DNTADISLKRWVE

-368 DLQVDFTDN
+368 DLLVDFTDN

-390 LEELSGLSG
+390 LEELSGLNG
-399 ISPLTMPLT
+399 ISPLMLPLT
-408 PIELHETFGDIVLT
+408 PIELHDVFGDSVLT
-422 EGSSWTDDPQWNSD
+422 EGSSWNDDPQWNSD
-436 WRWEVGAETK
+436 WRWTVGSETK
-446 STYGNVY
+446 SSYGNVY

-501 FISGTI
+501 FIAGTVS
-507 ASMSLPEGTIKIKM
+507 SMSLPEGTIKIKM
-521 KISEQTST
+521 KISEQSSN
-529 SGSKNV
+529 SGSKDV

-540 YGSRPG
+540 YESRPG

-556 LRQWVSSM
+556 QRQWVSSM
-564 PDESTSRDFDLE
+564 PDESVSRNFDLE
-576 EAIECIL
+576 EAIECTR
-583 VNHSTSEVAIAL
+583 VNHSTSELAIAL
-595 ESTGY
+595 DSTGY

-624 RSGWAVVRQ
+624 RSGWAVVRE
-633 IGSECDIIDYGSHD
+633 IGSGCDIIDYGTHP

-669 RLLDDLRYEDLN
+669 RLLDDLRYAELN

-687 QGTWVVDLQIGYLLT
+687 QGSWLVDVQIGYLLT
-702 STEEGLLSGLP
+702 SPEEGLLSGLP
-713 GGIGEGKVTILAD
+713 DIFADGKVTILID
-726 RNWGSSED
+726 RNWGSPED

-759 GPSGE
+759 GPSAE

>member
-1 MRNDQSGSLEPLRAF
+1 
-16 RKAKG
+16 
-21 LKASSFG
+21 
-28 LLLSQMPEWEVPSA
+28 MPEWDVPSP

-69 DLIERLL
+69 DLINRLL
-76 DSGKSD
+76 DSERTGEP
-82 ENPERPNIDDSG
+82 ENQSSEGTQEEKP
-94 DDAEADVSDA
+94 EADVSDA

-112 EGGGSSVQEAEAE
+112 EGGVVSEPEQEVIEAE
-125 VLEAEVLE
+125 VIEAEVIA
-133 AEVVV
+133 AEEDEG
-138 EEEAAEV
+138 EEEGESIP
-145 EVEVEEEE
+145 EPENE
-153 EEEDPDPWS
+153 PDPWT
-162 STIVEEEEEPPSE
+162 STLVEDDA
-175 PEDQSSMTIVLPSF
+175 PETTGPVDQASMTIVLPSF

-208 AGVGAFYFF
+208 AGVGAFYLFS
-217 GAEPSFQARQLKYGD
+217 ADPSFQARQLKYGD
-232 QMTFQISE
+232 EMSFQVSE
-240 GEVSIIGDEMISL
+240 GEISIVGDEMISL

-268 ELSITIDHGDGD
+268 ELSIIIDHGTGD
-280 IGVRQGTTSDI
+280 IGVREGTLSDI
-291 QHASDLDFVG
+291 KPSDLDFVG
-301 AVNSPDAYGRDHLA
+301 AVNSPDAYGRDFLT

-325 MDLTFRTVNSNGEC
+325 MDLTFRTVTSSGEC

-346 DNTADISLKRWIE
+346 DNVADISLNRWVE
-359 ITGKEAIRS
+359 IAGKEAIRS
-368 DLQVDFTDN
+368 DLLVDFTDN
-377 NGDSSNVQAIIYD
+377 NGESSNLQAIIYD
-390 LEELSGLSG
+390 LEELSGLNG
-399 ISPLTMPLT
+399 ISPLMLPLT
-408 PIELHETFGDIVLT
+408 PIELHEIFGDTILT
-422 EGSSWTDDPQWNSD
+422 EGSSWNDDPQWNSD
-436 WRWEVGAETK
+436 WRWTVGPETK
-446 STYGNVY
+446 SSYGNVY

-501 FISGTI
+501 FLAGTV
-507 ASMSLPEGTIKIKM
+507 SSLSLPEGTIKVKM
-521 KISEQTST
+521 KISEQSSR
-529 SGSKNV
+529 SGSKDV
-535 EWYSI
+535 EWYST
-540 YGSRPG
+540 YASRPG

-556 LRQWVSSM
+556 QRQWVSSM

-576 EAIECIL
+576 EAIECTI
-583 VNHSTSEVAIAL
+583 VNHSTSELAIAL
-595 ESTGY
+595 EGTGY

-633 IGSECDIIDYGSHD
+633 IGSGCDIIDYGSHA

-669 RLLDDLRYEDLN
+669 RLLDDLRYAQLN

-687 QGTWVVDLQIGYLLT
+687 QGTWLVDVEIGYLLT
-702 STEEGLLSGLP
+702 SPDDGLLSSLP
-713 GGIGEGKVTILAD
+713 DMFADGQVTVLVD
-726 RNWGSSED
+726 RNWGSPED

-759 GPSGE
+759 GPSG

>member
-1 MRNDQSGSLEPLRAF
+1 
-16 RKAKG
+16 
-21 LKASSFG
+21 
-28 LLLSQMPEWEVPSA
+28 MPEWEVPSP

-69 DLIERLL
+69 DLIDRLL
-76 DSGKSD
+76 DSGNTGES
-82 ENPERPNIDDSG
+82 EEQTVID
-94 DDAEADVSDA
+94 AQEATQEADVSDA

-112 EGGGSSVQEAEAE
+112 EGGADPEPEQDAIEAE
-125 VLEAEVLE
+125 VME
-133 AEVVV
+133 AEVVAEDEEEEAV
-138 EEEAAEV
+138 EEEPTPEP
-145 EVEVEEEE
+145 EPE
-153 EEEDPDPWS
+153 PDPWAS
-162 STIVEEEEEPPSE
+162 ALVDDEEQETTEPA
-175 PEDQSSMTIVLPSF
+175 DQASMTIVLPSF

-197 PISAVLVAVML
+197 PISAVLAAVML

-217 GAEPSFQARQLKYGD
+217 SADPSFQARQLKYGD
-232 QMTFQISE
+232 EMSFQISE
-240 GEVSIIGDEMISL
+240 GEISIEGDEMISL

-268 ELSITIDHGDGD
+268 ELAITIDHGDGD
-280 IGVRQGTTSDI
+280 IAVREGTLSDI

-301 AVNSPDAYGRDHLA
+301 AVNSPDAYGRDFLT

-325 MDLTFRTVNSNGEC
+325 MDLTFRTVTSSGEC

-346 DNTADISLKRWIE
+346 DNTADISLKRWVE

-368 DLQVDFTDN
+368 DLLVDFTDN

-390 LEELSGLSG
+390 LEELSGLNG
-399 ISPLTMPLT
+399 ISPLMLPLT
-408 PIELHETFGDIVLT
+408 PIELHDVFGDSVLT
-422 EGSSWTDDPQWNSD
+422 EGSSWNDDPQWNSD
-436 WRWEVGAETK
+436 WRWTVGSETK
-446 STYGNVY
+446 SSYGNVY

-501 FISGTI
+501 FIAGTVS
-507 ASMSLPEGTIKIKM
+507 SMSLPEGTIKIKM
-521 KISEQTST
+521 KISEQSSN
-529 SGSKNV
+529 SGSKDV

-540 YGSRPG
+540 YESRPG

-556 LRQWVSSM
+556 QRQWVSSM
-564 PDESTSRDFDLE
+564 PDESVSRNFDLE
-576 EAIECIL
+576 EAIECTR
-583 VNHSTSEVAIAL
+583 VNHSTSELAIAL
-595 ESTGY
+595 DSTGY

-624 RSGWAVVRQ
+624 RSGWAVVRE
-633 IGSECDIIDYGSHD
+633 IGSGCDIIDYGTHP

-669 RLLDDLRYEDLN
+669 RLLDDLRYAELN

-687 QGTWVVDLQIGYLLT
+687 QGSWLVDVQIGYLLT
-702 STEEGLLSGLP
+702 SPEEGLLSGLP
-713 GGIGEGKVTILAD
+713 DIFADGKVTILID
-726 RNWGSSED
+726 RNWGSPED
-734 GGREHTLRLAMDAE
+734 GGREHNLRLAMDAE

-759 GPSGE
+759 GPSAE

>member
-1 MRNDQSGSLEPLRAF
+1 
-16 RKAKG
+16 
-21 LKASSFG
+21 
-28 LLLSQMPEWEVPSA
+28 MPEWEVPSP

-69 DLIERLL
+69 DLIDRLL
-76 DSGKSD
+76 DSGNTGES
-82 ENPERPNIDDSG
+82 EEQTVID
-94 DDAEADVSDA
+94 AQEATQEADVSDA

-112 EGGGSSVQEAEAE
+112 EGGADPEPEQDAIEAE
-125 VLEAEVLE
+125 VME
-133 AEVVV
+133 AEVVAEDEEEEAV
-138 EEEAAEV
+138 EEEPTPEP
-145 EVEVEEEE
+145 EPE
-153 EEEDPDPWS
+153 PDPWAS
-162 STIVEEEEEPPSE
+162 ALVDDEEQETTEPA
-175 PEDQSSMTIVLPSF
+175 DQASMTIVLPSF

-197 PISAVLVAVML
+197 PISAVLAAVML

-217 GAEPSFQARQLKYGD
+217 SADPSFQARQLKYGD
-232 QMTFQISE
+232 EMSFQISE
-240 GEVSIIGDEMISL
+240 GEISIEGDEMISL

-268 ELSITIDHGDGD
+268 ELAITIDHGDGD
-280 IGVRQGTTSDI
+280 IAVREGTLSDI

-301 AVNSPDAYGRDHLA
+301 AVNSPDAYGRDFLT

-325 MDLTFRTVNSNGEC
+325 MDLTFRTVTSSGEC

-346 DNTADISLKRWIE
+346 DNTADISLKRWVE

-368 DLQVDFTDN
+368 DLLVDFTDN

-390 LEELSGLSG
+390 LEELSGLNG
-399 ISPLTMPLT
+399 ISPLMLPLT
-408 PIELHETFGDIVLT
+408 PIELHDVFGDSVLT
-422 EGSSWTDDPQWNSD
+422 EGSSWNDDPQWNSD
-436 WRWEVGAETK
+436 WRWTVGSETK
-446 STYGNVY
+446 SSYGNVY

-501 FISGTI
+501 FIAGTVS
-507 ASMSLPEGTIKIKM
+507 SMSLPEGTIKIKM
-521 KISEQTST
+521 KISEQSSN
-529 SGSKNV
+529 SGSKDV

-540 YGSRPG
+540 YESRPG

-556 LRQWVSSM
+556 QRQWVSSM
-564 PDESTSRDFDLE
+564 PDESVSRNFDLE
-576 EAIECIL
+576 EAIECTR
-583 VNHSTSEVAIAL
+583 VNHSTSELAIAL
-595 ESTGY
+595 DSTGY

-633 IGSECDIIDYGSHD
+633 IGSGCDIIDYGTHP

-669 RLLDDLRYEDLN
+669 RLLDDLRYAELN

-687 QGTWVVDLQIGYLLT
+687 QGSWLVDVQIGYLLT
-702 STEEGLLSGLP
+702 SPEEGLLSGLP
-713 GGIGEGKVTILAD
+713 DIFADGKVTILID
-726 RNWGSSED
+726 RNWGSPED

-759 GPSGE
+759 GPSAE

>member
-1 MRNDQSGSLEPLRAF
+1 
-16 RKAKG
+16 
-21 LKASSFG
+21 
-28 LLLSQMPEWEVPSA
+28 
-42 EELSSMKVDDLR
+42 MKVDDLR

-69 DLIERLL
+69 DLIDRLL
-76 DSGKSD
+76 DSGNTGES
-82 ENPERPNIDDSG
+82 EEQTVID
-94 DDAEADVSDA
+94 AQEATQEADVSDA

-112 EGGGSSVQEAEAE
+112 EGGADPEPEQDAIEAE
-125 VLEAEVLE
+125 VME
-133 AEVVV
+133 AEVVAEDEEEEAV
-138 EEEAAEV
+138 EEEPTPEP
-145 EVEVEEEE
+145 EPE
-153 EEEDPDPWS
+153 PDPWWDS
-162 STIVEEEEEPPSE
+162 ALVDDEEQETTEPV
-175 PEDQSSMTIVLPSF
+175 DQASMTIVLPSF

-197 PISAVLVAVML
+197 PISAVLAAVML

-217 GAEPSFQARQLKYGD
+217 SADPSFQARQLKYGD
-232 QMTFQISE
+232 EMSFQISE
-240 GEVSIIGDEMISL
+240 GEISIEGDEMISL

-268 ELSITIDHGDGD
+268 ELAITIDHGDGD
-280 IGVRQGTTSDI
+280 IAVREGTLSDI

-301 AVNSPDAYGRDHLA
+301 AVNSPDAYGRDFLT

-325 MDLTFRTVNSNGEC
+325 MDLTFRTVTSSGEC

-346 DNTADISLKRWIE
+346 DNTADISLKRWVE

-368 DLQVDFTDN
+368 DLLVDFTDN

-390 LEELSGLSG
+390 LEELSGLNG
-399 ISPLTMPLT
+399 ISPLMLPLT
-408 PIELHETFGDIVLT
+408 PIELHDVFGDSVLT
-422 EGSSWTDDPQWNSD
+422 EGSSWNDDPQWNSD
-436 WRWEVGAETK
+436 WRWTVGSETK
-446 STYGNVY
+446 SSYGNVY

-501 FISGTI
+501 FIAGTVS
-507 ASMSLPEGTIKIKM
+507 SMSLPEGTIKIKM
-521 KISEQTST
+521 KISEQSSN
-529 SGSKNV
+529 SGSKDV

-540 YGSRPG
+540 YESRPG

-556 LRQWVSSM
+556 QRQWVSSM
-564 PDESTSRDFDLE
+564 PDESVSRNFDLE
-576 EAIECIL
+576 EAIECTR
-583 VNHSTSEVAIAL
+583 VNHSTSELAIAL
-595 ESTGY
+595 DSTGY

-633 IGSECDIIDYGSHD
+633 IGSGCDIIDYGTHP

-669 RLLDDLRYEDLN
+669 RLLDDLRYAELN

-687 QGTWVVDLQIGYLLT
+687 QGSWLVDVQIGYLLT
-702 STEEGLLSGLP
+702 SPEEGLLSGLP
-713 GGIGEGKVTILAD
+713 DIFADGKVTILID
-726 RNWGSSED
+726 RNWGSPED
-734 GGREHTLRLAMDAE
+734 GGREHNLRLAMDAE

-759 GPSGE
+759 GPSAE

>member
-1 MRNDQSGSLEPLRAF
+1 
-16 RKAKG
+16 
-21 LKASSFG
+21 
-28 LLLSQMPEWEVPSA
+28 MPEWDVPSP

-69 DLIERLL
+69 DLINRLL
-76 DSGKSD
+76 DSERTS
-82 ENPERPNIDDSG
+82 EPEDQSSEGTQEEKP
-94 DDAEADVSDA
+94 EADVSDA

-112 EGGGSSVQEAEAE
+112 EGGVVSEPEQEVIEAE
-125 VLEAEVLE
+125 VIEAEVI
-133 AEVVV
+133 AV
-138 EEEAAEV
+138 EEGEG
-145 EVEVEEEE
+145 EEEE
-153 EEEDPDPWS
+153 ESIPEPENEPDPWA
-162 STIVEEEEEPPSE
+162 STLVEDDA
-175 PEDQSSMTIVLPSF
+175 PETTGPVDQASMTIVLPSF

-197 PISAVLVAVML
+197 PISAVLAAVML
-208 AGVGAFYFF
+208 AGVGAFYLFS
-217 GAEPSFQARQLKYGD
+217 ADPSFQARQLKYGD
-232 QMTFQISE
+232 EMSFQVSE
-240 GEVSIIGDEMISL
+240 GEISIVGDEMISL

-268 ELSITIDHGDGD
+268 ELSIIIDHGTGD
-280 IGVRQGTTSDI
+280 IGVREGTLSDI

-301 AVNSPDAYGRDHLA
+301 AVNSPDAYGRDFLT

-325 MDLTFRTVNSNGEC
+325 MDLTFRTVTSSGEC

-346 DNTADISLKRWIE
+346 DNVADISLNRWVE
-359 ITGKEAIRS
+359 IAGKEAIRS
-368 DLQVDFTDN
+368 DLLVDFTDN
-377 NGDSSNVQAIIYD
+377 NGESSNLRAIIYD
-390 LEELSGLSG
+390 LEELSGLNG
-399 ISPLTMPLT
+399 ISPLMLPLT
-408 PIELHETFGDIVLT
+408 PIELHEIFGDTILT
-422 EGSSWTDDPQWNSD
+422 EGSSWNDDPQWNSD
-436 WRWEVGAETK
+436 WRWTVGPETK
-446 STYGNVY
+446 SSYGNVY

-501 FISGTI
+501 FLAGTV
-507 ASMSLPEGTIKIKM
+507 SSLSLPEGTIKVKM
-521 KISEQTST
+521 KISEQSSR
-529 SGSKNV
+529 SGSKDV
-535 EWYSI
+535 EWYST
-540 YGSRPG
+540 YASRPG

-556 LRQWVSSM
+556 QRQWVSSM

-576 EAIECIL
+576 EAIECTI
-583 VNHSTSEVAIAL
+583 VNHSTSELAIAL
-595 ESTGY
+595 EGTGY

-633 IGSECDIIDYGSHD
+633 IGSGCDIIDYGSHA

-669 RLLDDLRYEDLN
+669 RLLDDLRYAQLN

-687 QGTWVVDLQIGYLLT
+687 QGTWLVDVEIGYLLT
-702 STEEGLLSGLP
+702 SPDDGLLSSLP
-713 GGIGEGKVTILAD
+713 DMFADGQVTVLVD
-726 RNWGSSED
+726 RNWGSPED

-759 GPSGE
+759 GPSG

>member
-1 MRNDQSGSLEPLRAF
+1 
-16 RKAKG
+16 
-21 LKASSFG
+21 
-28 LLLSQMPEWEVPSA
+28 MPEWEVPSP

-69 DLIERLL
+69 DLIDRLL
-76 DSGKSD
+76 DSGNTGES
-82 ENPERPNIDDSG
+82 EEQTVID
-94 DDAEADVSDA
+94 AQEATQEADVSDA

-112 EGGGSSVQEAEAE
+112 EGGADPEPEQDAIEAE
-125 VLEAEVLE
+125 VME
-133 AEVVV
+133 AEVVAEDEEEEAV
-138 EEEAAEV
+138 EEEPTPEP
-145 EVEVEEEE
+145 EPE
-153 EEEDPDPWS
+153 PDPWAS
-162 STIVEEEEEPPSE
+162 ALVDDEEQETTESA
-175 PEDQSSMTIVLPSF
+175 DQASMTIVLPSF

-197 PISAVLVAVML
+197 PISAVLAAVML

-217 GAEPSFQARQLKYGD
+217 SADPSFQARQLKYGD
-232 QMTFQISE
+232 EMSFQISE
-240 GEVSIIGDEMISL
+240 GEISIEGDEMISL

-268 ELSITIDHGDGD
+268 ELAITIDHGDGD
-280 IGVRQGTTSDI
+280 IAVREGTLSDI

-301 AVNSPDAYGRDHLA
+301 AVNSPDAYGRDFLT

-325 MDLTFRTVNSNGEC
+325 MDLTFRTVTSSGEC

-346 DNTADISLKRWIE
+346 DNTADISLKRWVE

-368 DLQVDFTDN
+368 DLLVDFTDN

-390 LEELSGLSG
+390 LEELSGLNG
-399 ISPLTMPLT
+399 ISPLMLPLT
-408 PIELHETFGDIVLT
+408 PIELHDVFGDSVLT
-422 EGSSWTDDPQWNSD
+422 EGSSWNDDPQWNSD
-436 WRWEVGAETK
+436 WRWTVGSETK
-446 STYGNVY
+446 SSYGNVY

-501 FISGTI
+501 FIAGTVS
-507 ASMSLPEGTIKIKM
+507 SMSLPEGTIKIKM
-521 KISEQTST
+521 KISEQSSN
-529 SGSKNV
+529 SGSKDV

-540 YGSRPG
+540 YESRPG

-556 LRQWVSSM
+556 QRQWVSSM
-564 PDESTSRDFDLE
+564 PDESVSRNFDLE
-576 EAIECIL
+576 EAIECTR
-583 VNHSTSEVAIAL
+583 VNHSTSELAIAL
-595 ESTGY
+595 DSTGY

-633 IGSECDIIDYGSHD
+633 IGSGCDIIDYGTHP

-669 RLLDDLRYEDLN
+669 RLLDDLRYAELN

-687 QGTWVVDLQIGYLLT
+687 QGSWLVDVQIGYLLT
-702 STEEGLLSGLP
+702 SPEEGLLSGLP
-713 GGIGEGKVTILAD
+713 DIFADGKVTILID
-726 RNWGSSED
+726 RNWGSPED
-734 GGREHTLRLAMDAE
+734 GGREHNLRLAMDAE

-759 GPSGE
+759 GPSAE

>member
-1 MRNDQSGSLEPLRAF
+1 
-16 RKAKG
+16 
-21 LKASSFG
+21 
-28 LLLSQMPEWEVPSA
+28 
-42 EELSSMKVDDLR
+42 MKVDDLR

-69 DLIERLL
+69 DLIDRLL
-76 DSGKSD
+76 DSGNTGES
-82 ENPERPNIDDSG
+82 EEQTVID
-94 DDAEADVSDA
+94 AQEATQEADVSDA

-112 EGGGSSVQEAEAE
+112 EGGADPEPEQDAIEAE
-125 VLEAEVLE
+125 VME
-133 AEVVV
+133 AEVVAEDEEEEAV
-138 EEEAAEV
+138 EEEPTPEP
-145 EVEVEEEE
+145 EPE
-153 EEEDPDPWS
+153 PDPWAS
-162 STIVEEEEEPPSE
+162 ALVDDEEQETTEPA
-175 PEDQSSMTIVLPSF
+175 DQASMTIVLPSF

-197 PISAVLVAVML
+197 PISAVLAAVML

-217 GAEPSFQARQLKYGD
+217 SADPSFQARQLKYGD
-232 QMTFQISE
+232 EMSFQISE
-240 GEVSIIGDEMISL
+240 GEISIEGDEMISL

-268 ELSITIDHGDGD
+268 ELAITIDHGDGD
-280 IGVRQGTTSDI
+280 IAVREGTLSDI

-301 AVNSPDAYGRDHLA
+301 AVNSPDAYGRDFLT

-325 MDLTFRTVNSNGEC
+325 MDLTFRTVTSSGEC

-346 DNTADISLKRWIE
+346 DNTADISLKRWVE

-368 DLQVDFTDN
+368 DLLVDFTDN

-390 LEELSGLSG
+390 LEELSGLNG
-399 ISPLTMPLT
+399 ISPLMLPLT
-408 PIELHETFGDIVLT
+408 PIELHDVFGDSVLT
-422 EGSSWTDDPQWNSD
+422 EGSSWNDDPQWNSD
-436 WRWEVGAETK
+436 WRWTVGSETK
-446 STYGNVY
+446 SSYGNVY

-501 FISGTI
+501 FIAGTVS
-507 ASMSLPEGTIKIKM
+507 SMSLPEGTIKIKM
-521 KISEQTST
+521 KISEQSSN
-529 SGSKNV
+529 SGSKDV

-540 YGSRPG
+540 YESRPG

-556 LRQWVSSM
+556 QRQWVSSM
-564 PDESTSRDFDLE
+564 PDESVSRNFDLE
-576 EAIECIL
+576 EAIECTR
-583 VNHSTSEVAIAL
+583 VNHSTSELAIAL
-595 ESTGY
+595 DSTGY

-624 RSGWAVVRQ
+624 RSGWAVVRE
-633 IGSECDIIDYGSHD
+633 IGSGCDIIDYGTHP

-669 RLLDDLRYEDLN
+669 RLLDDLRYAELN

-687 QGTWVVDLQIGYLLT
+687 QGSWLVDVQIGYLLT
-702 STEEGLLSGLP
+702 SPEEGLLSGLP
-713 GGIGEGKVTILAD
+713 DIFADGKVTILID
-726 RNWGSSED
+726 RNWGSPED

-759 GPSGE
+759 GPSAE

>member
-1 MRNDQSGSLEPLRAF
+1 
-16 RKAKG
+16 
-21 LKASSFG
+21 
-28 LLLSQMPEWEVPSA
+28 
-42 EELSSMKVDDLR
+42 MKVDDLR

-69 DLIERLL
+69 DLIDRLL
-76 DSGKSD
+76 DSGNTGES
-82 ENPERPNIDDSG
+82 EEQSVID
-94 DDAEADVSDA
+94 AQEATQEADVSDA

-112 EGGGSSVQEAEAE
+112 EGGADPEPEQDAIEAE
-125 VLEAEVLE
+125 VME
-133 AEVVV
+133 AEVVAEDEEEEAV
-138 EEEAAEV
+138 EEEPTPEP
-145 EVEVEEEE
+145 EPE
-153 EEEDPDPWS
+153 PDPWAS
-162 STIVEEEEEPPSE
+162 ALVDDEEQETTEPA
-175 PEDQSSMTIVLPSF
+175 DQASMTIVLPSF

-197 PISAVLVAVML
+197 PISAVLAAVML

-217 GAEPSFQARQLKYGD
+217 SADPSFQARQLKYGD
-232 QMTFQISE
+232 EMSFQISE
-240 GEVSIIGDEMISL
+240 GEISIEGDEMISL

-268 ELSITIDHGDGD
+268 ELAITIDHGDGD
-280 IGVRQGTTSDI
+280 IAVREGTLSDI

-301 AVNSPDAYGRDHLA
+301 AVNSPDAYGRDFLT

-325 MDLTFRTVNSNGEC
+325 MDLTFRTVTSSGEC

-346 DNTADISLKRWIE
+346 DNTADISLKRWVE

-368 DLQVDFTDN
+368 DLLVDFTDN

-390 LEELSGLSG
+390 LEELSGLNG
-399 ISPLTMPLT
+399 ISPLMLPLT
-408 PIELHETFGDIVLT
+408 PIELHDVFGDSVLT
-422 EGSSWTDDPQWNSD
+422 EGSSWNDDPQWNSD
-436 WRWEVGAETK
+436 WRWTVGSETK
-446 STYGNVY
+446 SSYGNVY

-501 FISGTI
+501 FIAGTVS
-507 ASMSLPEGTIKIKM
+507 SMSLPEGTIKIKM
-521 KISEQTST
+521 KISEQSSN
-529 SGSKNV
+529 SGSKDV

-540 YGSRPG
+540 YESRPG

-556 LRQWVSSM
+556 QRQWVSSM
-564 PDESTSRDFDLE
+564 PDESVSRNFDLE
-576 EAIECIL
+576 EAIECTR
-583 VNHSTSEVAIAL
+583 VNHSTSELAIAL
-595 ESTGY
+595 DSTGY

-633 IGSECDIIDYGSHD
+633 IGSGCDIIDYGTHP

-669 RLLDDLRYEDLN
+669 RLLDDLRYAELN

-687 QGTWVVDLQIGYLLT
+687 QGSWLVDVQIGYLLT
-702 STEEGLLSGLP
+702 SPEEGLLSGLP
-713 GGIGEGKVTILAD
+713 DIFADGKVTILID
-726 RNWGSSED
+726 RNWGSPED
-734 GGREHTLRLAMDAE
+734 GGREHNLRLAMDAE

-759 GPSGE
+759 GPSAE

>member
-1 MRNDQSGSLEPLRAF
+1 
-16 RKAKG
+16 
-21 LKASSFG
+21 
-28 LLLSQMPEWEVPSA
+28 MPEWEVPSP

-69 DLIERLL
+69 DLIDRLL
-76 DSGKSD
+76 DSGNTGES
-82 ENPERPNIDDSG
+82 EEQTVID
-94 DDAEADVSDA
+94 AQEATQEADVSDA

-112 EGGGSSVQEAEAE
+112 EGGADPEPEQDAIEAE
-125 VLEAEVLE
+125 VME
-133 AEVVV
+133 AEVVAEDEEEEAV
-138 EEEAAEV
+138 EEEPTPEP
-145 EVEVEEEE
+145 EPE
-153 EEEDPDPWS
+153 PDPWWDS
-162 STIVEEEEEPPSE
+162 ALVDDEEQETTEPA
-175 PEDQSSMTIVLPSF
+175 DQASMTIVLPSF

-197 PISAVLVAVML
+197 PISAVLAAVML

-217 GAEPSFQARQLKYGD
+217 SADPSFQARQLKYGD
-232 QMTFQISE
+232 EMSFQISE
-240 GEVSIIGDEMISL
+240 GEISIEGDEMISL

-268 ELSITIDHGDGD
+268 ELAITIDHGDGD
-280 IGVRQGTTSDI
+280 IAVREGTLSDI

-301 AVNSPDAYGRDHLA
+301 AVNSPDAYGRDFLT

-325 MDLTFRTVNSNGEC
+325 MDLTFRTVTSSGEC

-346 DNTADISLKRWIE
+346 DNTADISLKRWVE

-368 DLQVDFTDN
+368 DLLVDFTDN

-390 LEELSGLSG
+390 LEELSGLNG
-399 ISPLTMPLT
+399 ISPLMLPLT
-408 PIELHETFGDIVLT
+408 PIELHDVFGDSVLT
-422 EGSSWTDDPQWNSD
+422 EGSSWNDDPQWNSD
-436 WRWEVGAETK
+436 WRWTVGSETK
-446 STYGNVY
+446 SSYGNVY

-501 FISGTI
+501 FIAGTVS
-507 ASMSLPEGTIKIKM
+507 SMSLPEGTIKIKM
-521 KISEQTST
+521 KISEQSSN
-529 SGSKNV
+529 SGSKDV

-540 YGSRPG
+540 YESRPG

-556 LRQWVSSM
+556 QRQWVSSM
-564 PDESTSRDFDLE
+564 PDESVSRNFDLE
-576 EAIECIL
+576 EAIECTR
-583 VNHSTSEVAIAL
+583 VNHSTSELAIAL
-595 ESTGY
+595 DSTGY

-633 IGSECDIIDYGSHD
+633 IGSGCDIIDYGTHP

-669 RLLDDLRYEDLN
+669 RLLDDLRYAELN

-687 QGTWVVDLQIGYLLT
+687 QGSWLVDVQIGYLLT
-702 STEEGLLSGLP
+702 SPEEGLLSGLP
-713 GGIGEGKVTILAD
+713 DIFADGKVTILID
-726 RNWGSSED
+726 RNWGSPED
-734 GGREHTLRLAMDAE
+734 GGREHNLRLAMDAE

-759 GPSGE
+759 GPSAE